1 MKTKRKKK
9 TIKEKDKINAKIKII
24 MFAALTFFAC
34 IILRILYLN
43 IFMANYYNM
52 KLNNEKETYVYGES
66 VPRGRILDRN
76 GKVLVGNKAVKSI
89 SARGKLFRSMPFFLR
104 GDPHEPIFADGFLRA
119 DNGRRVSEKWAG
131 EQNGLL

>member
-43 IFMANYYNM
+43 IFMANYYNIH
-52 KLNNEKETYVYGES
+52 KRAKEQFCH
-66 VPRGRILDRN
+66 
-76 GKVLVGNKAVKSI
+76 VLRK
-89 SARGKLFRSMPFFLR
+89 
-104 GDPHEPIFADGFLRA
+104 E
-119 DNGRRVSEKWAG
+119 
-131 EQNGLL
+131 GLI